1 MSCIS
6 DNLEGAEDVRWR
18 VFDGLRWIRIKKQPS
33 VVTTAKTVRAMP
45 KCKCGSKLSREG
57 SGGGVDG
64 DDFAGDDTAS
74 HENGDD
80 GEKCDALGV
89 ATASGSVDGVYCSPH
104 PSTFAGRIL
113 KRHSSATRHGSAKV
127 SVHTASE
134 LHSTCSV
141 PSLWSACQITAPLPS
156 PGVGCFCW
164 PLIACSLRRVIST
177 LHFSPSAQAALTKA
191 LPSMVTISGEN
202 LLAIALGASRRRA
215 SSTMLGEI
223 GEEAVPGVLRPTLF
237 TATVR
242 NAKAACS
249 PYPRRSAEIAG
260 GPARKRRRER
270 APAALDAGAGRSH
283 AAAAGSAKLAR
294 HSSVPDQNRQV
305 GIC

>member
-1 MSCIS
+1 MLSWLLAASLSFSHLTFDGIARMLLKSLAVSGIAWTVIVDCVPEQLSTCVCESSASVSHASSAASSSCSSLIPSRGIREVFGKVPKRPLMSCIS

-104 PSTFAGRIL
+104 PSTFAGRIR

-164 PLIACSLRRVIST
+164 PLI
-177 LHFSPSAQAALTKA
+177 
-191 LPSMVTISGEN
+191 GW
-202 LLAIALGASRRRA
+202 
-215 SSTMLGEI
+215 SS
-223 GEEAVPGVLRPTLF
+223 
-237 TATVR
+237 
-242 NAKAACS
+242 
-249 PYPRRSAEIAG
+249 
-260 GPARKRRRER
+260 
-270 APAALDAGAGRSH
+270 
-283 AAAAGSAKLAR
+283 
-294 HSSVPDQNRQV
+294 
-305 GIC
+305 